1 MDGKGENGSLI
12 VLVSGLGGIVRGVL
26 PTVCGGKNSSSFFP
40 ECKMSDPEDS
50 LTEQVRALYR
60 EPAIG
65 SSYSN
70 TYGEENIRTL
80 VDKFRSL
87 DEAGMSR
94 MLQLVVD
101 FSKSPDLASSFISV
115 AVLHAL
121 GREEEVEEAYRLA
134 KTRDDAPN
142 FLSHFDIGKSLAD
155 HFSAR

>member
-1 MDGKGENGSLI
+1 
-12 VLVSGLGGIVRGVL
+12 
-26 PTVCGGKNSSSFFP
+26 
-40 ECKMSDPEDS
+40 MSDPEDS
-50 LTEQVRALYR
+50 LTEQVLALYR

-101 FSKSPDLASSFISV
+101 FSKSADLASSFISV

-134 KTRDDAPN
+134 KTRDDALN